1 MPLKENKLKTYLL
14 VGGLIYLL
22 LFYFSLHMGH
32 AVYLDEAATK
42 AAEIS
47 SSIQFGTYGNAASAP
62 VVKESINWFTVAFE
76 ALANMSEN
84 PVAIWPL
91 SIKFLIPALFFL
103 VCVAFGIGW
112 MLAIGDTKR
121 QDAPGK
127 EHGSAKWNLDYA
139 NYYKQFVEPYD
150 SRKDPFDPNM
160 PFSNRVMLNLNNKK
174 TGRNANV
181 FVVGG
186 PGTGKSFRVIK
197 PSLMQMH
204 CSMITTAPSGELMQC
219 CGKPLHEHGIK
230 LKLFSTSDMKHSNC
244 YNPFDY
250 IFDENGEVEESKVST
265 MINLFLENASGSS
278 SKSKGDPFW
287 DKSARALMAALAYYM
302 LENPMTNQ
310 VRKGKRYAPDINFCT
325 MLKLVQAGKVSEE
338 SETSQSALDK
348 LMEEH
353 RLLMKTE
360 GRESKALSNYD
371 TFKLA
376 PGKTANSILITVAVD
391 LQMFNNE
398 DVRNLTR
405 HDYEDEEN
413 NLQLDKIGDEQT
425 ALFINIPQANTT
437 FNFLVSMLYA
447 QMFDALYTKAEKICP
462 KKWMLIDQYNRPV
475 ITMLNSE
482 DEAKRLLED
491 LKTATVKEYK
501 TPRDAS
507 RFQIVI
513 GNKVI
518 QEKPTRETAQA
529 VIDNAANYKVQKGDL
544 RLPWHIRCLMDEFAN
559 IGSVPMFSEK
569 LTTMRKYEISCTIV
583 VQNIAQI
590 KEKYDKLF
598 ESIIGGCDTIVFL
611 GSSENETCK
620 YISDTLGETTVR
632 TRNISL
638 SHGQKGGSSEGFGT
652 SKRMLLTPE
661 EVKNLD
667 NKECIVIIRGLHP
680 FRDLKYDFSKHP
692 HFSETGNAS
701 RNNELSEEF
710 IEKYFN
716 TKPVKKKKVTKKRQQ
731 KAVALVAGKSE
742 YANDLEGA
750 NQIMQDN
757 RVTKENIEER
767 MEAQISTKTN
777 TENKKDAMDERE
789 SIKKAL
795 KEDTGT
801 SMSDSTFMF

>member
-1 MPLKENKLKTYLL
+1 MPLKESKLKTYLL
-14 VGGLIYLL
+14 VGGLIYVL

-42 AAEIS
+42 ATEIS
-47 SSIQFGTYGNAASAP
+47 SSIQFGTYDNTVSAP

-127 EHGSAKWNLDYA
+127 EHGSAKWNQDYA

-160 PFSNRVMLNLNNKK
+160 PFSSRVMLNLNNKK

-197 PSLMQMH
+197 PSLMQMN
-204 CSMITTAPSGELMQC
+204 CSTITTDPSGELMQC

-287 DKSARALMAALAYYM
+287 DKSARALMSALAYYM

-353 RLLMKTE
+353 RLLMKAE

-413 NLQLDKIGDEQT
+413 NLQLNKIGDEQT

-482 DEAKRLLED
+482 DEANRILED

-692 HFSETGNAS
+692 HFAETGNAS

-731 KAVALVAGKSE
+731 KAVALVAGRSE

-757 RVTKENIEER
+757 YVTKENIEQKV
-767 MEAQISTKTN
+767 EAQASTKAN
-777 TENKKDAMDERE
+777 IENKKDAMDDRK
-789 SIKKAL
+789 SIEKAM
-795 KEDTGT
+795 KEDTG
-801 SMSDSTFMF
+801 SMADSTFMF

>member
-1 MPLKENKLKTYLL
+1 MPLKESKLKTYLL
-14 VGGLIYLL
+14 VGGLIYVL

-32 AVYLDEAATK
+32 AVYLDEAAAK
-42 AAEIS
+42 ATEIS
-47 SSIQFGTYGNAASAP
+47 SSIQFGIYDNTASAP

-112 MLAIGDTKR
+112 MLAIGDTRR
-121 QDAPGK
+121 QDAPGR
-127 EHGSAKWNLDYA
+127 EHGSAKWNLDYN
-139 NYYKQFVEPYD
+139 NYYKQFVAPYD
-150 SRKDPFDPNM
+150 PKRDPFDPNM
-160 PFSNRVMLNLNNKK
+160 PFSSRVMLNLNNKK

-197 PSLMQMH
+197 PSLMQMN
-204 CSMITTAPSGELMQC
+204 CSTITTDPSGELMQC

-310 VRKGKRYAPDINFCT
+310 LRKGKRYAPDINFCT

-353 RLLMKTE
+353 RLLMKAE

-462 KKWMLIDQYNRPV
+462 KKWMLVDQYNRPV

-482 DEAKRLLED
+482 DDAKQLLEN
-491 LKTATVKEYK
+491 LKSATVKEYK

-529 VIDNAANYKVQKGDL
+529 IIDNAANYKVQKGDL

-569 LTTMRKYEISCTIV
+569 LTTMRKYEISCTVV

-661 EVKNLD
+661 EVKDLD

-692 HFSETGNAS
+692 HFAETGNAS
-701 RNNELSEEF
+701 RNNELSEDF

-716 TKPVKKKKVTKKRQQ
+716 TKPVKKKKVSKKRQQ
-731 KAVALVAGKSE
+731 KAVSLVAGRSQ
-742 YANDLEGA
+742 YTNDLDGA

-757 RVTKENIEER
+757 RVTKENIGEKV
-767 MEAQISTKTN
+767 EAQVSSKAN
-777 TENKKDAMDERE
+777 TENKKEAMDERK
-789 SIKKAL
+789 SIEKAM
-795 KEDTGT
+795 KEDTG
-801 SMSDSTFMF
+801 SMADSTFMF

>member
-197 PSLMQMH
+197 PSLMQMN
-204 CSMITTAPSGELMQC
+204 CSMITPDPSGELMQC

>member
-1 MPLKENKLKTYLL
+1 MPLKESKLKTYLL
-14 VGGLIYLL
+14 VGGLIYVL

-42 AAEIS
+42 ATEIS
-47 SSIQFGTYGNAASAP
+47 SSIQFGTYDNTVSAP

-127 EHGSAKWNLDYA
+127 EHGSAKWNQDYA

-160 PFSNRVMLNLNNKK
+160 PFSSRVMLNPNNKK

-197 PSLMQMH
+197 PSLMQMN
-204 CSMITTAPSGELMQC
+204 CSTITTDPSGELMQC

-287 DKSARALMAALAYYM
+287 DKSARALMSALAYYM

-353 RLLMKTE
+353 RLLMKAE

-413 NLQLDKIGDEQT
+413 NLQLNKIGDEQT

-482 DEAKRLLED
+482 DEANRILED

-692 HFSETGNAS
+692 HFAETGNAS

-731 KAVALVAGKSE
+731 KAVALVAGRSE

-757 RVTKENIEER
+757 HVTKENIEQKV
-767 MEAQISTKTN
+767 EAQASTKAN
-777 TENKKDAMDERE
+777 IENKKDAMDDRK
-789 SIKKAL
+789 SIEKAM
-795 KEDTGT
+795 KEDTG
-801 SMSDSTFMF
+801 SMADSTFMF

>member
-197 PSLMQMH
+197 PSLMQMN
-204 CSMITTAPSGELMQC
+204 CSMITTDPSGELMQC

-801 SMSDSTFMF
+801 SMSDSTYMF

>member
-160 PFSNRVMLNLNNKK
+160 PFSNRVMLNINNKK

-197 PSLMQMH
+197 PSLMQMN
-204 CSMITTAPSGELMQC
+204 CSMITTDPSGELMQC

>member
-1 MPLKENKLKTYLL
+1 MPLKESKLKTYLL
-14 VGGLIYLL
+14 VGGLIYVL

-32 AVYLDEAATK
+32 AVYLDEAAAK
-42 AAEIS
+42 ATEIS
-47 SSIQFGTYGNAASAP
+47 SSIQFGTYDNTASAP

-112 MLAIGDTKR
+112 MLAIGDTRR
-121 QDAPGK
+121 QDAPGR
-127 EHGSAKWNLDYA
+127 EHGSAKWNLDYN
-139 NYYKQFVEPYD
+139 NYYKQFVAPYD
-150 SRKDPFDPNM
+150 PKRDPFDPNM
-160 PFSNRVMLNLNNKK
+160 PFSSRVMLNLNNKK

-197 PSLMQMH
+197 PSLMQMN
-204 CSMITTAPSGELMQC
+204 CSTITTDPSGELMQC
-219 CGKPLHEHGIK
+219 CGKPLHKHGIK

-310 VRKGKRYAPDINFCT
+310 LRKGKRYAPDINFCT

-353 RLLMKTE
+353 RLLMKAE

-462 KKWMLIDQYNRPV
+462 KKWMLVDQYNRPV

-482 DEAKRLLED
+482 DDAKQLLEN
-491 LKTATVKEYK
+491 LKSATVKEYK

-529 VIDNAANYKVQKGDL
+529 IIDNAANYKVQKGDL

-569 LTTMRKYEISCTIV
+569 LTTMRKYEISCTVV

-661 EVKNLD
+661 EVKDLD

-692 HFSETGNAS
+692 HFAETGNAS
-701 RNNELSEEF
+701 RNNELSEDF

-716 TKPVKKKKVTKKRQQ
+716 TKPVKKKKVSKKRQQ
-731 KAVALVAGKSE
+731 KAVSLVAGRSQ
-742 YANDLEGA
+742 YTNDLDGA

-757 RVTKENIEER
+757 RVTKENIGEKV
-767 MEAQISTKTN
+767 EAQVSSKAN
-777 TENKKDAMDERE
+777 TENKKEAMDERK
-789 SIKKAL
+789 SIEKAM
-795 KEDTGT
+795 KEDTG
-801 SMSDSTFMF
+801 SMADSTFMF

>member
-1 MPLKENKLKTYLL
+1 MPLKESKLKTYLL
-14 VGGLIYLL
+14 VGGLIYVL

-32 AVYLDEAATK
+32 AVYLDEAAAK
-42 AAEIS
+42 ATEIS
-47 SSIQFGTYGNAASAP
+47 SSIQFGTYDNTASAP

-121 QDAPGK
+121 QDAPGR
-127 EHGSAKWNLDYA
+127 EHGSAKWNLDYN
-139 NYYKQFVEPYD
+139 NYYKQFVAPYD
-150 SRKDPFDPNM
+150 PKRDPFDPNM
-160 PFSNRVMLNLNNKK
+160 PFSSRVMLNLNNKK

-197 PSLMQMH
+197 PSLMQMN
-204 CSMITTAPSGELMQC
+204 CSTITTDPSGELMQC

-310 VRKGKRYAPDINFCT
+310 LRKGKRYAPDINFCT

-353 RLLMKTE
+353 RLLMKAE

-462 KKWMLIDQYNRPV
+462 KKWMLVDQYNRPV

-482 DEAKRLLED
+482 DDAKQLLEN
-491 LKTATVKEYK
+491 LKSATVKEYK

-692 HFSETGNAS
+692 HFAETGNAS

-731 KAVALVAGKSE
+731 KAVALVAGRSE
-742 YANDLEGA
+742 YANDLDGA
-750 NQIMQDN
+750 NQIMRDN
-757 RVTKENIEER
+757 HVTKENIEEKV
-767 MEAQISTKTN
+767 EAQASTKAN
-777 TENKKDAMDERE
+777 IENKKDAMDDRK
-789 SIKKAL
+789 SIEKAM
-795 KEDTGT
+795 KEDTG
-801 SMSDSTFMF
+801 SMADSTFMF

>member
-1 MPLKENKLKTYLL
+1 
-14 VGGLIYLL
+14 
-22 LFYFSLHMGH
+22 
-32 AVYLDEAATK
+32 
-42 AAEIS
+42 
-47 SSIQFGTYGNAASAP
+47 
-62 VVKESINWFTVAFE
+62 
-76 ALANMSEN
+76 MSEN

-112 MLAIGDTKR
+112 MLAIGDTRR
-121 QDAPGK
+121 QDAPGR
-127 EHGSAKWNLDYA
+127 EHGSAKWNLDYN
-139 NYYKQFVEPYD
+139 NYYKQFVAPYD
-150 SRKDPFDPNM
+150 PKRDPFDPNM
-160 PFSNRVMLNLNNKK
+160 PFSSRVMLNLNNKK

-197 PSLMQMH
+197 PSLMQMN
-204 CSMITTAPSGELMQC
+204 CSTITTDPSGELMQC

-310 VRKGKRYAPDINFCT
+310 LRKGKRYAPDINFCT

-353 RLLMKTE
+353 RLLMKAE

-462 KKWMLIDQYNRPV
+462 KKWMLVDQYNRPV

-482 DEAKRLLED
+482 DDAKQLLEN
-491 LKTATVKEYK
+491 LKSATVKEYK

-529 VIDNAANYKVQKGDL
+529 IIDNAANYKVQKGDL

-569 LTTMRKYEISCTIV
+569 LTTMRKYEISCTVV

-661 EVKNLD
+661 EVKDLD

-692 HFSETGNAS
+692 HFAETGNAS
-701 RNNELSEEF
+701 RNNELSEDF

-716 TKPVKKKKVTKKRQQ
+716 TKPVKKKKVSKKRQQ
-731 KAVALVAGKSE
+731 KAVSLVAGRSQ
-742 YANDLEGA
+742 YTNDLDGA

-757 RVTKENIEER
+757 RVTKENIGEKV
-767 MEAQISTKTN
+767 EAQVSSKAN
-777 TENKKDAMDERE
+777 TENKKEAMDERK
-789 SIKKAL
+789 SIEKAM
-795 KEDTGT
+795 KEDTG
-801 SMSDSTFMF
+801 SMADSTFMF

>member
-1 MPLKENKLKTYLL
+1 MPLKESKLKTYLL
-14 VGGLIYLL
+14 VGGLIYVL

-197 PSLMQMH
+197 PSLMQMN
-204 CSMITTAPSGELMQC
+204 CSMITTDPSGELMQC

>member
-1 MPLKENKLKTYLL
+1 MPLKESKLKTYLL
-14 VGGLIYLL
+14 VGGLIYVL

-32 AVYLDEAATK
+32 AVYLDEAAAK
-42 AAEIS
+42 ATEIS
-47 SSIQFGTYGNAASAP
+47 SSIQFGTYDNTASAP

-112 MLAIGDTKR
+112 MLAIGDTRR
-121 QDAPGK
+121 QDAPGR
-127 EHGSAKWNLDYA
+127 EHGSAKWNLDYN
-139 NYYKQFVEPYD
+139 NYYKQFVAPYD
-150 SRKDPFDPNM
+150 PKRDPFDPNM
-160 PFSNRVMLNLNNKK
+160 PFSSRVMLNLNNKK

-197 PSLMQMH
+197 PSLMQMN
-204 CSMITTAPSGELMQC
+204 CSTITTDPSGELMQC

-310 VRKGKRYAPDINFCT
+310 LRKGKRYAPDINFCT

-353 RLLMKTE
+353 RLLMKAE

-462 KKWMLIDQYNRPV
+462 KKWMLVDQYNRPV

-482 DEAKRLLED
+482 DDAKQLLEN
-491 LKTATVKEYK
+491 LKSATVKEYK

-529 VIDNAANYKVQKGDL
+529 IIDNAANYKVQKGDL

-569 LTTMRKYEISCTIV
+569 LTTMRKYEISCTVV

-661 EVKNLD
+661 EVKDLD

-692 HFSETGNAS
+692 HFAETGNAS
-701 RNNELSEEF
+701 RNNELSEDF

-716 TKPVKKKKVTKKRQQ
+716 TKPVKKKKVSKKRQQ
-731 KAVALVAGKSE
+731 KAVSLVAGRSQ
-742 YANDLEGA
+742 YTNDLDGA
-750 NQIMQDN
+750 NQIMQHN
-757 RVTKENIEER
+757 RVTKENIGEKV
-767 MEAQISTKTN
+767 EAQVSSKAN
-777 TENKKDAMDERE
+777 TENKKEAMDERK
-789 SIKKAL
+789 SIEKAM
-795 KEDTGT
+795 KEDTG
-801 SMSDSTFMF
+801 SMADSTFMF

>member
-150 SRKDPFDPNM
+150 SRKDPFDPTM

-197 PSLMQMH
+197 PSLMQMN
-204 CSMITTAPSGELMQC
+204 CSMITTDPSGELMQC

>member
-1 MPLKENKLKTYLL
+1 
-14 VGGLIYLL
+14 
-22 LFYFSLHMGH
+22 MGH

-42 AAEIS
+42 ATEIS

-160 PFSNRVMLNLNNKK
+160 PFSSRVMLNLNNKK

-197 PSLMQMH
+197 PSLMQMN
-204 CSMITTAPSGELMQC
+204 CSMITTDPSGELMQC

-692 HFSETGNAS
+692 HFAETGNAS

-777 TENKKDAMDERE
+777 TENKKDAMNERE

>member
-1 MPLKENKLKTYLL
+1 MPLKESKLKTYLL
-14 VGGLIYLL
+14 VGGLIYVL

-32 AVYLDEAATK
+32 AVYLDEAAAK
-42 AAEIS
+42 ATEIS
-47 SSIQFGTYGNAASAP
+47 SSIQFGTYDNTASAP

-112 MLAIGDTKR
+112 MLAIGDTRR
-121 QDAPGK
+121 QDAPGR
-127 EHGSAKWNLDYA
+127 EHGSAKWNLDYN
-139 NYYKQFVEPYD
+139 NYYKQFVAPYD
-150 SRKDPFDPNM
+150 PKRDPFDPNM
-160 PFSNRVMLNLNNKK
+160 PFSSRVMLNLNNKK

-197 PSLMQMH
+197 PSLMQMN
-204 CSMITTAPSGELMQC
+204 CSTITTDPSGELMQC

-310 VRKGKRYAPDINFCT
+310 LRKGKRYAPDINFCT

-353 RLLMKTE
+353 RLLMKAE

-462 KKWMLIDQYNRPV
+462 KKWMLVDQYNRPV

-482 DEAKRLLED
+482 DDAKQLLEN
-491 LKTATVKEYK
+491 LKSATVKEYK

-529 VIDNAANYKVQKGDL
+529 IIDNAANYKVQKGDL

-569 LTTMRKYEISCTIV
+569 LTTMRKYEISCTVV

-661 EVKNLD
+661 EVKDLD

-692 HFSETGNAS
+692 HFAETGNAS
-701 RNNELSEEF
+701 RNNELSEDF

-716 TKPVKKKKVTKKRQQ
+716 TKPVKKKKVSKKRQQ
-731 KAVALVAGKSE
+731 KAVSLVAGRSQ
-742 YANDLEGA
+742 YANDLDGA

-757 RVTKENIEER
+757 RVTKENIGEKV
-767 MEAQISTKTN
+767 EAQVSSKAN
-777 TENKKDAMDERE
+777 TENKKEAMDERK
-789 SIKKAL
+789 SIEKAM
-795 KEDTGT
+795 KEDTG
-801 SMSDSTFMF
+801 SMADSTFMF

>member
-42 AAEIS
+42 ATEIS

-160 PFSNRVMLNLNNKK
+160 PFSSRVMLNLNNKK

-197 PSLMQMH
+197 PSLMQMN
-204 CSMITTAPSGELMQC
+204 CSMITTDPSGELMQC

-667 NKECIVIIRGLHP
+667 NRECIVIIRGLHP

-692 HFSETGNAS
+692 HFAETGNAS

-777 TENKKDAMDERE
+777 TENKKDAMNERE

>member
-1 MPLKENKLKTYLL
+1 MPLKESKLKTYLL
-14 VGGLIYLL
+14 IGGLIYVL
-22 LFYFSLHMGH
+22 LFYFSMHMGH
-32 AVYLDEAATK
+32 AVYLDEVAAK
-42 AAEIS
+42 ATEFS
-47 SSIQFGTYGNAASAP
+47 SSIQFGTYGNVASAP
-62 VVKESINWFTVAFE
+62 VAKKSINWFTIALE

-84 PVAIWPL
+84 PAAIWPL

-127 EHGSAKWNLDYA
+127 EHGSAKWNLDYTG
-139 NYYKQFVEPYD
+139 YYKKYVEPYD
-150 SRKDPFDPNM
+150 PKKDPFDPNI

-174 TGRNANV
+174 TNRNANV
-181 FVVGG
+181 LVIGG
-186 PGTGKSFRVIK
+186 SGTGKSFRVIK
-197 PSLMQMH
+197 PSLMQMN
-204 CSMITTAPSGELMQC
+204 CSTITTDPSGELMQC
-219 CGKPLHEHGIK
+219 CGKPLYEHGIK

-250 IFDENGEVEESKVST
+250 IFDESGEVDESKVST
-265 MINLFLENASGSS
+265 MINLFLENANGSS
-278 SKSKGDPFW
+278 AKSKGDPFW
-287 DKSARALMAALAYYM
+287 DKSAKALMAALAYYM
-302 LENPMTNQ
+302 LESPMTNQ

-353 RLLMKTE
+353 RTLMKAE

-398 DVRNLTR
+398 DVKNLTR

-462 KKWMLIDQYNRPV
+462 KKWMLVDKFNHPV
-475 ITMLNSE
+475 ITMINSE
-482 DEAKRLLED
+482 KEAKQLLND
-491 LKTATVKEYK
+491 LKTAKVREYK
-501 TPRDAS
+501 TSRGAS
-507 RFQIVI
+507 RYQVIV
-513 GNKVI
+513 GNNVI
-518 QEKPTRETAQA
+518 QEKFTEKAAQS
-529 VIDNAANYKVQKGDL
+529 VIDNASSYKVEKGEA

-569 LTTMRKYEISCTIV
+569 LATMRKYEISCTVV

-598 ESIIGGCDTIVFL
+598 ESIIGNCDTTIFL

-620 YISDTLGETTVR
+620 YISDALGETTVR

-638 SHGQKGGSSEGFGT
+638 NHGQKGGSSEGFGT
-652 SKRMLLTPE
+652 TKRMLMTPE

-667 NKECIVIIRGLHP
+667 NQYCIVIIRSLHP
-680 FRDLKYDFSKHP
+680 FKDYKYDFSKHP
-692 HFSETGNAS
+692 HFAETGNAN
-701 RNNELSEEF
+701 RKNELSEEF
-710 IEKYFN
+710 IDKYFN
-716 TKPVKKKKVTKKRQQ
+716 SSPIKKKRATKKKQQ
-731 KAVALVAGKSE
+731 KAVALVAKKTQ
-742 YANDLEGA
+742 YANDLDGA
-750 NQIMQDN
+750 NQIMRDN
-757 RVTKENIEER
+757 HVTKENIEEKV
-767 MEAQISTKTN
+767 EAQASTKAN
-777 TENKKDAMDERE
+777 IENKKDAMDDRK
-789 SIKKAL
+789 SIEKAM
-795 KEDTGT
+795 KEDTG
-801 SMSDSTFMF
+801 SMADSTFMF

>member
-1 MPLKENKLKTYLL
+1 MPLKESKLKTYLL
-14 VGGLIYLL
+14 VGGLIYVL

-42 AAEIS
+42 ETEIY
-47 SSIQFGTYGNAASAP
+47 SSIQFGTYSNATSAP

-103 VCVAFGIGW
+103 ICVAFGIGW

-127 EHGSAKWNLDYA
+127 EHGSAKWNQDYA

-150 SRKDPFDPNM
+150 SKKDPFDPNM
-160 PFSNRVMLNLNNKK
+160 PFSSRVMLNLNNKK

-197 PSLMQMH
+197 PSLMQMN
-204 CSMITTAPSGELMQC
+204 CSTITTDPSGELMQC

-265 MINLFLENASGSS
+265 MINLFLENSSGSS

-302 LENPMTNQ
+302 LENPMINQ

-518 QEKPTRETAQA
+518 QEKHTRETAQA
-529 VIDNAANYKVQKGDL
+529 IIDNAANYKVQKGDL

-692 HFSETGNAS
+692 HFAETGNAS
-701 RNNELSEEF
+701 RNNELSEDF

-716 TKPVKKKKVTKKRQQ
+716 TKPVKKKKVSKKRQQ
-731 KAVALVAGKSE
+731 KAVSLVAGRSQ
-742 YANDLEGA
+742 YANDLDGA

-757 RVTKENIEER
+757 RVTKENIGEKV
-767 MEAQISTKTN
+767 EAQVSSKAN
-777 TENKKDAMDERE
+777 TENKKEAMDERK
-789 SIKKAL
+789 SIEKAM
-795 KEDTGT
+795 KEDTG
-801 SMSDSTFMF
+801 SMADSTFMF

>member
-1 MPLKENKLKTYLL
+1 MPLKESKLKTYLL
-14 VGGLIYLL
+14 VGGLIYML

-32 AVYLDEAATK
+32 IVYLDEAVAKAT
-42 AAEIS
+42 EIS
-47 SSIQFGTYGNAASAP
+47 SSIQFGTYGSTTITP
-62 VVKESINWFTVAFE
+62 TVKESINWLTVFIK
-76 ALANMSEN
+76 ALENMSEN
-84 PVAIWPL
+84 PTSVWPL

-103 VCVAFGIGW
+103 ICVAFGIGW
-112 MLAIGDTKR
+112 ILAIGDTKR

-127 EHGSAKWNLDYA
+127 EHGSAKWNFDYTG
-139 NYYKQFVEPYD
+139 YYKKFIEPYD
-150 SRKDPFDPNM
+150 PKKDPFDPNI

-174 TGRNANV
+174 TNRNANV
-181 FVVGG
+181 LVIGG
-186 PGTGKSFRVIK
+186 SGTGKSFRVIK
-197 PSLMQMH
+197 PSLMQMN
-204 CSMITTAPSGELMQC
+204 CSTITTDPSGELMQC
-219 CGKPLHEHGIK
+219 CGKPLYEHGIK

-250 IFDENGEVEESKVST
+250 IFDESGEVDESKVST
-265 MINLFLENASGSS
+265 MINLFLENANGSS
-278 SKSKGDPFW
+278 AKSKGDPFW
-287 DKSARALMAALAYYM
+287 DKSAKALMAALAYYM
-302 LENPMTNQ
+302 LESPMTNQ

-353 RLLMKTE
+353 RTLMKAE

-462 KKWMLIDQYNRPV
+462 KKWMLVDKFNHPV
-475 ITMLNSE
+475 ITMINSE
-482 DEAKRLLED
+482 KEAKQLLND
-491 LKTATVKEYK
+491 LKTAKVREYK
-501 TPRDAS
+501 TSRGAS
-507 RFQIVI
+507 RYQIIV
-513 GNKVI
+513 GNHVI
-518 QEKPTRETAQA
+518 QEKFTEKAAQS
-529 VIDNAANYKVQKGDL
+529 VIDNASSYKVEKGEA

-569 LTTMRKYEISCTIV
+569 LATMRKYEISCTVV

-598 ESIIGGCDTIVFL
+598 ESIIGNCDTTIFL

-620 YISDTLGETTVR
+620 YISDALGETTVR
-632 TRNISL
+632 TRNISFN
-638 SHGQKGGSSEGFGT
+638 HGQKGGSSEGFGT
-652 SKRMLLTPE
+652 TKRMLMTPE

-667 NKECIVIIRGLHP
+667 NQYCIVIIRSLHP
-680 FRDLKYDFSKHP
+680 FQDYKYDFSKHP
-692 HFSETGNAS
+692 HFAETGNAN
-701 RNNELSEEF
+701 RKNELSEEF
-710 IEKYFN
+710 IDKYFN
-716 TKPVKKKKVTKKRQQ
+716 SSPVKKKRVTKKKQQ
-731 KAVALVAGKSE
+731 KAVALVAQKTQ
-742 YANDLEGA
+742 YAHDLDGA
-750 NQIMQDN
+750 NQIMYDN
-757 RVTKENIEER
+757 HVTKENIEKKV
-767 MEAQISTKTN
+767 EAQVSSKAN
-777 TENKKDAMDERE
+777 TENKKDAMDERK
-789 SIKKAL
+789 SIEKAM
-795 KEDTGT
+795 KEDTG
-801 SMSDSTFMF
+801 SSLSDSTFMF

>member
-1 MPLKENKLKTYLL
+1 MPLKESKLKTYLL
-14 VGGLIYLL
+14 VGGLIYVLF
-22 LFYFSLHMGH
+22 FYFSLHMGH

-42 AAEIS
+42 ATEIS
-47 SSIQFGTYGNAASAP
+47 SSIQFGTYANAASAP
-62 VVKESINWFTVAFE
+62 VIKESINWFTVAFE

-160 PFSNRVMLNLNNKK
+160 PFSSRVMLNLNNKK

-197 PSLMQMH
+197 PSLMQMN
-204 CSMITTAPSGELMQC
+204 CSTITTDPSGELMQC

-287 DKSARALMAALAYYM
+287 DKSAKALMSALAYYM

-353 RLLMKTE
+353 RLLMKAE
-360 GRESKALSNYD
+360 GKESKALSNYD

-692 HFSETGNAS
+692 HFAETGNAS

-731 KAVALVAGKSE
+731 KAVALVAGRSE

-757 RVTKENIEER
+757 HVTKENIEQKV
-767 MEAQISTKTN
+767 EAQASTKAN
-777 TENKKDAMDERE
+777 IENKKDAMDDRK
-789 SIKKAL
+789 SIEKAM
-795 KEDTGT
+795 KEDTG
-801 SMSDSTFMF
+801 SMADSTFMF

>member
-42 AAEIS
+42 ATEIS

-160 PFSNRVMLNLNNKK
+160 PFSSRVMLNLNNKK

-197 PSLMQMH
+197 PSLMQMN
-204 CSMITTAPSGELMQC
+204 CSMITTDPSGELMQC

-692 HFSETGNAS
+692 HFSDTGNAS

>member
-1 MPLKENKLKTYLL
+1 MPLKESKLKTYLL
-14 VGGLIYLL
+14 VGGLIYVL

-32 AVYLDEAATK
+32 AVYLDEAAAK
-42 AAEIS
+42 ATEIS
-47 SSIQFGTYGNAASAP
+47 SSIQFGTYDNTASAP

-121 QDAPGK
+121 QDAPGR
-127 EHGSAKWNLDYA
+127 EHGSAKWNLDYN
-139 NYYKQFVEPYD
+139 NYYKQFVAPYD
-150 SRKDPFDPNM
+150 PKRDPFDPNM
-160 PFSNRVMLNLNNKK
+160 PFSSRVMLNLNNKK

-197 PSLMQMH
+197 PSLMQMN
-204 CSMITTAPSGELMQC
+204 CSTITTDPSGELMQC

-310 VRKGKRYAPDINFCT
+310 LRKGKRYAPDINFCT

-353 RLLMKTE
+353 RLLMKAE

-462 KKWMLIDQYNRPV
+462 KKWMLVDQYNRPV

-482 DEAKRLLED
+482 DDAKQLLEN
-491 LKTATVKEYK
+491 LKSATVKEYK

-529 VIDNAANYKVQKGDL
+529 IIDNAANYKVQKGDL

-569 LTTMRKYEISCTIV
+569 LTTMRKYEISCTVV

-661 EVKNLD
+661 EVKDLD

-692 HFSETGNAS
+692 HFAETGNAS
-701 RNNELSEEF
+701 RNNELSEDF

-716 TKPVKKKKVTKKRQQ
+716 TKPVKKKKVSKKRQQ
-731 KAVALVAGKSE
+731 KAVSLVAGRSQ
-742 YANDLEGA
+742 YTNDLDGA

-757 RVTKENIEER
+757 RVTKENIGEKV
-767 MEAQISTKTN
+767 EAQVSSKAN
-777 TENKKDAMDERE
+777 TENKKEAMYERK
-789 SIKKAL
+789 SIEKAL
-795 KEDTGT
+795 KEDTG
-801 SMSDSTFMF
+801 SMADSTFMF

>member
-197 PSLMQMH
+197 PSLMQMN
-204 CSMITTAPSGELMQC
+204 CSMITTDPSGELMQC

>member
-1 MPLKENKLKTYLL
+1 
-14 VGGLIYLL
+14 
-22 LFYFSLHMGH
+22 
-32 AVYLDEAATK
+32 
-42 AAEIS
+42 
-47 SSIQFGTYGNAASAP
+47 
-62 VVKESINWFTVAFE
+62 
-76 ALANMSEN
+76 
-84 PVAIWPL
+84 
-91 SIKFLIPALFFL
+91 
-103 VCVAFGIGW
+103 
-112 MLAIGDTKR
+112 
-121 QDAPGK
+121 
-127 EHGSAKWNLDYA
+127 
-139 NYYKQFVEPYD
+139 
-150 SRKDPFDPNM
+150 
-160 PFSNRVMLNLNNKK
+160 
-174 TGRNANV
+174 
-181 FVVGG
+181 
-186 PGTGKSFRVIK
+186 
-197 PSLMQMH
+197 
-204 CSMITTAPSGELMQC
+204 
-219 CGKPLHEHGIK
+219 
-230 LKLFSTSDMKHSNC
+230 
-244 YNPFDY
+244 
-250 IFDENGEVEESKVST
+250 
-265 MINLFLENASGSS
+265 
-278 SKSKGDPFW
+278 
-287 DKSARALMAALAYYM
+287 
-302 LENPMTNQ
+302 
-310 VRKGKRYAPDINFCT
+310 
-325 MLKLVQAGKVSEE
+325 
-338 SETSQSALDK
+338 
-348 LMEEH
+348 
-353 RLLMKTE
+353 
-360 GRESKALSNYD
+360 
-371 TFKLA
+371 
-376 PGKTANSILITVAVD
+376 
-391 LQMFNNE
+391 MFNNE

-692 HFSETGNAS
+692 HFAETGNAS

>member
-42 AAEIS
+42 ATEIS

-91 SIKFLIPALFFL
+91 SIIFLIPALFFL

-160 PFSNRVMLNLNNKK
+160 PFSSRVMLNLNNKK

-197 PSLMQMH
+197 PSLMQMN
-204 CSMITTAPSGELMQC
+204 CSMITTDPSGELMQC

-692 HFSETGNAS
+692 HFAETGNAS

-777 TENKKDAMDERE
+777 TENKKDAMNERE

>member
-1 MPLKENKLKTYLL
+1 MPLKESKLKTYLL
-14 VGGLIYLL
+14 VGGLIYVL

-32 AVYLDEAATK
+32 AVYLDEAAAK
-42 AAEIS
+42 ATEIS
-47 SSIQFGTYGNAASAP
+47 SSIQFGTYDNTASAP
-62 VVKESINWFTVAFE
+62 VVKECINWFTVAFE

-121 QDAPGK
+121 QDAPGR
-127 EHGSAKWNLDYA
+127 EHGSAKWNLDYN
-139 NYYKQFVEPYD
+139 NYYKQFVAPYD
-150 SRKDPFDPNM
+150 PKRDPFDPNM
-160 PFSNRVMLNLNNKK
+160 PFSSRVMLNLNNKK

-197 PSLMQMH
+197 PSLMQMN
-204 CSMITTAPSGELMQC
+204 CSTITTDPSGELMQC

-310 VRKGKRYAPDINFCT
+310 LRKGKRYAPDINFCT

-353 RLLMKTE
+353 RLLMKAE

-462 KKWMLIDQYNRPV
+462 KKWMLVDQYNRPV

-482 DEAKRLLED
+482 DDAKQLLEN
-491 LKTATVKEYK
+491 LKSATVKEYK

-529 VIDNAANYKVQKGDL
+529 IIDNAANYKVQKGDL

-569 LTTMRKYEISCTIV
+569 LTTMRKYEISCTVV

-661 EVKNLD
+661 EVKDLD

-692 HFSETGNAS
+692 HFAETGNAS
-701 RNNELSEEF
+701 RNNELSEDF

-716 TKPVKKKKVTKKRQQ
+716 TKPVKKKKVSKKRQQ
-731 KAVALVAGKSE
+731 KAVSLVAGRSQ
-742 YANDLEGA
+742 YTNDLDGA

-757 RVTKENIEER
+757 RVTKENIGEKV
-767 MEAQISTKTN
+767 EAQVSSKAN
-777 TENKKDAMDERE
+777 TENKKEAMDERK
-789 SIKKAL
+789 SIEKAM
-795 KEDTGT
+795 KEDTG
-801 SMSDSTFMF
+801 SMADSTFMF

>member
-1 MPLKENKLKTYLL
+1 MPLKESKLKTYLL
-14 VGGLIYLL
+14 VGGLIYVL

-32 AVYLDEAATK
+32 AVYLDEAAAK
-42 AAEIS
+42 ATEIS
-47 SSIQFGTYGNAASAP
+47 SSIQFGTYDNTASAP

-121 QDAPGK
+121 QDAPGR
-127 EHGSAKWNLDYA
+127 EHGSAKWNLDYN
-139 NYYKQFVEPYD
+139 NYYKQFVAPYD
-150 SRKDPFDPNM
+150 PKRDPFDPNM
-160 PFSNRVMLNLNNKK
+160 PFSSRVMLNLNNKK

-197 PSLMQMH
+197 PSLMQMN
-204 CSMITTAPSGELMQC
+204 CSTITTDPSGELMQC

-310 VRKGKRYAPDINFCT
+310 LRKGKRYAPDINFCT

-353 RLLMKTE
+353 RLLMKAE

-462 KKWMLIDQYNRPV
+462 KKWMLVDQYNRPV

-482 DEAKRLLED
+482 DDAKQLLEN
-491 LKTATVKEYK
+491 LKSATVKEYK

-529 VIDNAANYKVQKGDL
+529 IIDNAANYKVQKGDL

-569 LTTMRKYEISCTIV
+569 LTTMRKYEISCTVV

-661 EVKNLD
+661 EVKDLD

-692 HFSETGNAS
+692 HFAETGNAS
-701 RNNELSEEF
+701 RNNELSEDF

-716 TKPVKKKKVTKKRQQ
+716 TKPVKKKKVSKKRQQ
-731 KAVALVAGKSE
+731 KAVSLVAGRSQ
-742 YANDLEGA
+742 YTNDLDGA

-757 RVTKENIEER
+757 RVTKENIGEKV
-767 MEAQISTKTN
+767 EAQVSSKAN
-777 TENKKDAMDERE
+777 TENKKEAMDERK
-789 SIKKAL
+789 SIEKAL
-795 KEDTGT
+795 KEDTG
-801 SMSDSTFMF
+801 SMADSTFMF

>member
-1 MPLKENKLKTYLL
+1 MPLKESKLKTYLL
-14 VGGLIYLL
+14 VGGLIYVL

-32 AVYLDEAATK
+32 AVYLDEAAAK
-42 AAEIS
+42 ATEIS
-47 SSIQFGTYGNAASAP
+47 SSIQFGTYDNTASAP

-121 QDAPGK
+121 QDAPGR
-127 EHGSAKWNLDYA
+127 EHGSAKWNLDYN
-139 NYYKQFVEPYD
+139 NYYKQFVAPYD
-150 SRKDPFDPNM
+150 PKRDPFDPNM
-160 PFSNRVMLNLNNKK
+160 PFSSRVMLNLNNKK

-197 PSLMQMH
+197 PSLMQMN
-204 CSMITTAPSGELMQC
+204 CSTITTDPSGELMQC

-310 VRKGKRYAPDINFCT
+310 LRKGKRYAPDINFCT

-353 RLLMKTE
+353 RLLMKAE

-462 KKWMLIDQYNRPV
+462 KKWMLVDQYNRPV

-482 DEAKRLLED
+482 DDAKQLLEN
-491 LKTATVKEYK
+491 LKSATVKEYK

-529 VIDNAANYKVQKGDL
+529 IIDNAANYKVQKGDL

-569 LTTMRKYEISCTIV
+569 LTTMRKYEISCTVV

-661 EVKNLD
+661 EVKDLD

-692 HFSETGNAS
+692 HFAETGNAS
-701 RNNELSEEF
+701 RNNELSEDF

-716 TKPVKKKKVTKKRQQ
+716 TKPVKKKKVSKKRQQ
-731 KAVALVAGKSE
+731 KAVSLVAGRSQ
-742 YANDLEGA
+742 YTNDLDGA

-757 RVTKENIEER
+757 RVTKENIGEKV
-767 MEAQISTKTN
+767 EAQVSSKAN
-777 TENKKDAMDERE
+777 TENKKEAMDERK
-789 SIKKAL
+789 SIEKAM
-795 KEDTGT
+795 KEDTG
-801 SMSDSTFMF
+801 SMADSTFMF

>member
-1 MPLKENKLKTYLL
+1 MPLKESKLKTYLL
-14 VGGLIYLL
+14 VGGLIYVL

-32 AVYLDEAATK
+32 AVYLDEAAAK
-42 AAEIS
+42 ATEIS
-47 SSIQFGTYGNAASAP
+47 SSIQFGTYGNTASAP

-76 ALANMSEN
+76 ALANMPEN

-121 QDAPGK
+121 QDAPGR
-127 EHGSAKWNLDYA
+127 EHGSAKWNLDYN
-139 NYYKQFVEPYD
+139 NYYKQFVAPYD
-150 SRKDPFDPNM
+150 PKRDPFDPNM
-160 PFSNRVMLNLNNKK
+160 PFSSRVMLNLNNKK

-197 PSLMQMH
+197 PSLMQMN
-204 CSMITTAPSGELMQC
+204 CSTITTDPSGELMQC

-310 VRKGKRYAPDINFCT
+310 LRKGKRYAPDINFCT

-353 RLLMKTE
+353 RLLMKAE

-462 KKWMLIDQYNRPV
+462 KKWMLVDQYNRPV

-482 DEAKRLLED
+482 DDAKQLLEN
-491 LKTATVKEYK
+491 LKSATVKEYK

-529 VIDNAANYKVQKGDL
+529 IIDNAANYKVQKGDL

-661 EVKNLD
+661 EVKDLD

-692 HFSETGNAS
+692 HFAETGNAS
-701 RNNELSEEF
+701 RNNELSEDF

-716 TKPVKKKKVTKKRQQ
+716 TKPVKKKKVSKKRQQ
-731 KAVALVAGKSE
+731 KAVSLVAGRSQ
-742 YANDLEGA
+742 YTNDLDGA

-757 RVTKENIEER
+757 RVTKENIGEKV
-767 MEAQISTKTN
+767 EAQVSSKAN
-777 TENKKDAMDERE
+777 TENKKEAMDERK
-789 SIKKAL
+789 SIEKAM
-795 KEDTGT
+795 KEDTG
-801 SMSDSTFMF
+801 SMADSTFMF

>member
-84 PVAIWPL
+84 PVALWPL

-197 PSLMQMH
+197 PSLMQMN
-204 CSMITTAPSGELMQC
+204 CSMITTDPSGELMQC

>member
-1 MPLKENKLKTYLL
+1 MPLKESKLKTYVLI
-14 VGGLIYLL
+14 GGLMYVF

-32 AVYLDEAATK
+32 AVYLNEVASKVNDT
-42 AAEIS
+42 S
-47 SSIQFGTYGNAASAP
+47 STIQFGTYSNTAAVQPA
-62 VVKESINWFTVAFE
+62 KESINWLVIAMD
-76 ALANMSEN
+76 ALINMSEA
-84 PVAIWPL
+84 PFDIWPL
-91 SIKFLIPALFFL
+91 SIKFLIPALFFF
-103 VCVAFGIGW
+103 VCIAFGIGW
-112 MLAIGDTKR
+112 ILAVGETKR

-127 EHGSAKWNLDYA
+127 EHGSAKWNLDYT

-150 SRKDPFDPNM
+150 PKKDPFDPNM
-160 PFSNRVMLNLNNKK
+160 PFSSRVMLNLNNKK
-174 TGRNANV
+174 TNRNANV

-197 PSLMQMH
+197 PSLMQMN
-204 CSMITTAPSGELMQC
+204 CSTITTDPSGELMQC
-219 CGKPLHEHGIK
+219 CGKPLHDHGIK

-250 IFDENGEVEESKVST
+250 IFDENGEVDESKVST

-278 SKSKGDPFW
+278 AKSKGDPFW

-302 LENPMTNQ
+302 LESPMTNQ

-325 MLKLVQAGKVSEE
+325 MLKLVQSGKVSEQ

-353 RLLMKTE
+353 RALMKAN
-360 GRESKALSNYD
+360 GKESKALSNYD

-405 HDYEDEEN
+405 HDYDDEEN

-462 KKWMLIDQYNRPV
+462 KKWMLVDQYNRPV

-482 DEAKRLLED
+482 DEAKQLLED

-513 GNKVI
+513 GNRII

-529 VIDNAANYKVQKGDL
+529 VIDNIANYKVQKGDL

-590 KEKYDKLF
+590 KEKYDKLY

-632 TRNISL
+632 TRNTSL
-638 SHGQKGGSSEGFGT
+638 SRGQKGGSSESFGT
-652 SKRMLLTPE
+652 TKRMLMTPE

-667 NKECIVIIRGLHP
+667 NKYCIVIIRGLHP

-692 HFSETGNAS
+692 HFKETGNAN
-701 RNNELSEEF
+701 RENELSEDF

-716 TKPVKKKKVTKKRQQ
+716 TKPIRKKKVTKKRQQ
-731 KAVALVAGKSE
+731 KAVALVTGKSE
-742 YANDLEGA
+742 YAKDLDGA

-757 RVTKENIEER
+757 NVTKENIEEKV
-767 MEAQISTKTN
+767 EAQVSSKPN
-777 TENKKDAMDERE
+777 TEAKKETINNRD

-795 KEDTGT
+795 TEDAGT
-801 SMSDSTFMF
+801 SMSDSMFLF

>member
-84 PVAIWPL
+84 LVAIWPL

-197 PSLMQMH
+197 PSLMQMN
-204 CSMITTAPSGELMQC
+204 CSMITTDPSGELMQC

-692 HFSETGNAS
+692 HFAETGNAS

>member
-42 AAEIS
+42 ATEIS

-160 PFSNRVMLNLNNKK
+160 PFSSRVMLNLNNKK

-197 PSLMQMH
+197 PSLMQMN
-204 CSMITTAPSGELMQC
+204 CSMITTDPSGELMQC

-692 HFSETGNAS
+692 HFAETGNAS

-731 KAVALVAGKSE
+731 KAVALVTGKSE

-777 TENKKDAMDERE
+777 TENKKDAMNERE

>member
-1 MPLKENKLKTYLL
+1 MPLKESKLKTYLL
-14 VGGLIYLL
+14 VGGLIYML

-112 MLAIGDTKR
+112 MLAIGDIKR

-160 PFSNRVMLNLNNKK
+160 PFSSRVMLNLNNKK

-197 PSLMQMH
+197 PSLMQMN
-204 CSMITTAPSGELMQC
+204 CSTITTDPSGELMQC

-265 MINLFLENASGSS
+265 MINLFLENANGSS
-278 SKSKGDPFW
+278 SKSKSDPFW
-287 DKSARALMAALAYYM
+287 NKSARALMAALAYYM

-391 LQMFNNE
+391 LQMFNDE

-462 KKWMLIDQYNRPV
+462 KKWMLVDQYNRPV

-482 DEAKRLLED
+482 DEAKQLLKD
-491 LKTATVKEYK
+491 LKTANVKEYK

-529 VIDNAANYKVQKGDL
+529 VIDNIANYKVQKGSL

-590 KEKYDKLF
+590 KEKYDKLY
-598 ESIIGGCDTIVFL
+598 ESIIGGCDTIIFL

-632 TRNISL
+632 TRNTSL
-638 SHGQKGGSSEGFGT
+638 SHGQKGGSSESFGT
-652 SKRMLLTPE
+652 TKRMLMTPE

-667 NKECIVIIRGLHP
+667 NKYCIVIIRGLHP

-692 HFSETGNAS
+692 HFSETGNA
-701 RNNELSEEF
+701 NHKNELSEEF
-710 IEKYFN
+710 IEQYFN
-716 TKPVKKKKVTKKRQQ
+716 TKPLKKKRVTKKRQQ
-731 KAVALVAGKSE
+731 KAVALVAGRSQ
-742 YANDLEGA
+742 YTNDLDGA
-750 NQIMQDN
+750 NQIMQN
-757 RVTKENIEER
+757 NHVTKENIKER
-767 MEAQISTKTN
+767 VEAQASTKIN
-777 TENKKDAMDERE
+777 TENKKDTMNERE

-795 KEDTGT
+795 KEDGGT

>member
-1 MPLKENKLKTYLL
+1 MPLKESKLKTYLL
-14 VGGLIYLL
+14 VGGLIYVL

-32 AVYLDEAATK
+32 AVYLDEAAAK
-42 AAEIS
+42 ATEIS
-47 SSIQFGTYGNAASAP
+47 SSIQFGTYDNTASAP

-112 MLAIGDTKR
+112 MLAIGDTRR
-121 QDAPGK
+121 QDAPGR
-127 EHGSAKWNLDYA
+127 EHGSAKWNLDYN
-139 NYYKQFVEPYD
+139 NYYKQFVAPYD
-150 SRKDPFDPNM
+150 PKRDPFDPNM
-160 PFSNRVMLNLNNKK
+160 PFSSRVMLNLNNKK

-197 PSLMQMH
+197 PSLMQMN
-204 CSMITTAPSGELMQC
+204 CSTITTDPSGELMQC

-310 VRKGKRYAPDINFCT
+310 LRKGKRYAPDINFCT

-353 RLLMKTE
+353 RLLMKAE

-376 PGKTANSILITVAVD
+376 PRKTANSILITVAVD

-462 KKWMLIDQYNRPV
+462 KKWMLVDQYNRPV

-482 DEAKRLLED
+482 DDAKQLLEN
-491 LKTATVKEYK
+491 LKSATVKEYK

-529 VIDNAANYKVQKGDL
+529 IIDNAANYKVQKGDL

-569 LTTMRKYEISCTIV
+569 LTTMRKYEISCTVV

-661 EVKNLD
+661 EVKDLD

-692 HFSETGNAS
+692 HFAETGNAS
-701 RNNELSEEF
+701 RNNELSEDF

-716 TKPVKKKKVTKKRQQ
+716 TKPVKKKKVSKKRQQ
-731 KAVALVAGKSE
+731 KAVSLVAGRSQ
-742 YANDLEGA
+742 YTNDLDGA

-757 RVTKENIEER
+757 RVTKENIGEKV
-767 MEAQISTKTN
+767 EAQVSSKAN
-777 TENKKDAMDERE
+777 TENKKEAMDERK
-789 SIKKAL
+789 SIEKAM
-795 KEDTGT
+795 KEDTG
-801 SMSDSTFMF
+801 SMADSTFMF